1 MAVLFAALFSS
12 STGAPWPWGF
22 ASMLAFCIALAA
34 VVPTVQSATAL
45 VMWCSIQL
53 VGIFLSLSGVADAT
67 SLLFSVVGTALATG
81 VTVVVAL
88 AFAGERE
95 AQRRLVI
102 AERVGEA
109 DREHRALLEERSR
122 IARDLHDAVAHH
134 MSVITVQA
142 DSAPYRLTG
151 LDAATRSEFDSIAEA
166 SRDALSEMRRVLQ
179 ILRTQPAVYVDLSP
193 TAGLAQLVNLVET
206 VGRVGVSVRLDIPP
220 DLNEVEIPPQVDLAA
235 YRIVQEA
242 LSNVVRHASGA
253 EASVSVRMSGGTLRV
268 EVLSGPGRPGQ
279 VHGPPESGEHAL
291 GLAGMAE
298 RVEALGGVLL
308 AEPSGDGGFIVVA
321 AVPVGPTS

>member
-1 MAVLFAALFSS
+1 M
-12 STGAPWPWGF
+12 
-22 ASMLAFCIALAA
+22 
-34 VVPTVQSATAL
+34 
-45 VMWCSIQL
+45 
-53 VGIFLSLSGVADAT
+53 
-67 SLLFSVVGTALATG
+67 
-81 VTVVVAL
+81 VAL

-122 IARDLHDAVAHH
+122 IARDLHDVVAHH

-151 LDAATRSEFDSIAEA
+151 LDAATRSE
-166 SRDALSEMRRVLQ
+166 MRRVLQ

-193 TAGLAQLVNLVET
+193 TAGLARLVNLVET

-268 EVLSGPGRPGQ
+268 EVRSGPRRPGQ
-279 VHGPPESGEHAL
+279 IHGPPESGEHAL

-298 RVEALGGVLL
+298 RVEALGGSSS
-308 AEPSGDGGFIVVA
+308 PNHPGTA
-321 AVPVGPTS
+321 ASSWSPPCRWAPRHDHLRRDR